1 MEQFANN
8 LMSFNWKDILETD
21 NVNGSFDAF
30 YKHFREEYNKC
41 FPLRTIKIGYKT
53 RKPWLTQGLK
63 TAIKN
68 KNKLYIKYRKHKT
81 SSNLNCYK
89 QYKAEFCKIMKRAER
104 TYYEESFLKC
114 KQNLK
119 KSWSLIKEVI
129 NKNKSQKMNTQFIIG
144 NKSTSDP
151 STISNSFN
159 KHYVNVGPNLAKDI
173 PNSTKDPLSYI
184 KCSNL
189 HTIVLESASEE
200 EVCRIIRSL
209 KESCAGHDGI
219 HAKVVKQTYR
229 SFITPLTHIINLS
242 LTHGIFPDQL
252 KTARVVP
259 IFKAGDSSL
268 VSNYRP
274 VSILSIFSKIFE
286 RLVYNRII
294 KFMNH
299 YNLFYKL
306 QFGFRQKYSTSLA
319 LMFLVDKLV
328 TEFNDGNNILGLFI
342 DLSKAF
348 DTVDHNI
355 LLSKLF
361 KYGIRGITHK
371 WIASYLSCRDQFVS
385 FSDSDSARLPLT
397 CGVPQGSILG
407 PLLFLIYIN
416 DLPNISQNVCPV
428 IFADDTNFFI
438 AGKNNDD
445 LIRQMNEEIIKINEW
460 MIANKLSLNAK
471 KTKFV
476 LFRPLRKKV
485 TYHEKLYINHNEIEC
500 VESIKFLG
508 VYLDNKLTWAT
519 HIHYMKGK
527 VSRGIGIICKGR
539 KSLNK
544 STLVTLYYSFIFP
557 HLLYCIESWGTANK
571 CHLDGVLKLQKKAL
585 RIIDCV
591 RLYTKSAPLFLKY
604 NILPVN
610 KLFQMNVTLTMYKVI
625 RSLAPEI
632 FNSLFDFPDHN
643 YNTRNNHLFILPGF
657 RTSHS
662 QQSIRYIGI
671 KLWNYLSSKIQRNC
685 SFSVYKKR
693 LRYYLLKN
701 DVRP

>member
-1 MEQFANN
+1 M
-8 LMSFNWKDILETD
+8 
-21 NVNGSFDAF
+21 
-30 YKHFREEYNKC
+30 
-41 FPLRTIKIGYKT
+41 P
-53 RKPWLTQGLK
+53 
-63 TAIKN
+63 
-68 KNKLYIKYRKHKT
+68 
-81 SSNLNCYK
+81 
-89 QYKAEFCKIMKRAER
+89 
-104 TYYEESFLKC
+104 
-114 KQNLK
+114 
-119 KSWSLIKEVI
+119 
-129 NKNKSQKMNTQFIIG
+129 
-144 NKSTSDP
+144 
-151 STISNSFN
+151 
-159 KHYVNVGPNLAKDI
+159 
-173 PNSTKDPLSYI
+173 
-184 KCSNL
+184 
-189 HTIVLESASEE
+189 
-200 EVCRIIRSL
+200 
-209 KESCAGHDGI
+209 
-219 HAKVVKQTYR
+219 
-229 SFITPLTHIINLS
+229 
-242 LTHGIFPDQL
+242 
-252 KTARVVP
+252 
-259 IFKAGDSSL
+259 
-268 VSNYRP
+268 
-274 VSILSIFSKIFE
+274 
-286 RLVYNRII
+286 
-294 KFMNH
+294 
-299 YNLFYKL
+299 
-306 QFGFRQKYSTSLA
+306 
-319 LMFLVDKLV
+319 
-328 TEFNDGNNILGLFI
+328 
-342 DLSKAF
+342 
-348 DTVDHNI
+348 
-355 LLSKLF
+355 
-361 KYGIRGITHK
+361 
-371 WIASYLSCRDQFVS
+371 
-385 FSDSDSARLPLT
+385 
-397 CGVPQGSILG
+397 
-407 PLLFLIYIN
+407 
-416 DLPNISQNVCPV
+416 
-428 IFADDTNFFI
+428 
-438 AGKNNDD
+438 
-445 LIRQMNEEIIKINEW
+445 
-460 MIANKLSLNAK
+460 K

-485 TYHEKLYINHNEIEC
+485 TYHEKLYINRNEIEC

-557 HLLYCIESWGTANK
+557 HLLYCIESWGAANK

>member
-1 MEQFANN
+1 MQWHYHI
-8 LMSFNWKDILETD
+8 SFN
-21 NVNGSFDAF
+21 
-30 YKHFREEYNKC
+30 R
-41 FPLRTIKIGYKT
+41 
-53 RKPWLTQGLK
+53 
-63 TAIKN
+63 
-68 KNKLYIKYRKHKT
+68 
-81 SSNLNCYK
+81 
-89 QYKAEFCKIMKRAER
+89 
-104 TYYEESFLKC
+104 
-114 KQNLK
+114 
-119 KSWSLIKEVI
+119 
-129 NKNKSQKMNTQFIIG
+129 
-144 NKSTSDP
+144 
-151 STISNSFN
+151 
-159 KHYVNVGPNLAKDI
+159 HYVNVGPNLAKDI

-184 KCSNL
+184 RCSNL

-371 WIASYLSCRDQFVS
+371 WITSYLSCRDQFVS

-471 KTKFV
+471 KNQV
-476 LFRPLRKKV
+476 
-485 TYHEKLYINHNEIEC
+485 C
-500 VESIKFLG
+500 
-508 VYLDNKLTWAT
+508 
-519 HIHYMKGK
+519 
-527 VSRGIGIICKGR
+527 II
-539 KSLNK
+539 
-544 STLVTLYYSFIFP
+544 
-557 HLLYCIESWGTANK
+557 
-571 CHLDGVLKLQKKAL
+571 
-585 RIIDCV
+585 
-591 RLYTKSAPLFLKY
+591 
-604 NILPVN
+604 
-610 KLFQMNVTLTMYKVI
+610 
-625 RSLAPEI
+625 
-632 FNSLFDFPDHN
+632 
-643 YNTRNNHLFILPGF
+643 
-657 RTSHS
+657 
-662 QQSIRYIGI
+662 
-671 KLWNYLSSKIQRNC
+671 
-685 SFSVYKKR
+685 
-693 LRYYLLKN
+693 
-701 DVRP
+701 